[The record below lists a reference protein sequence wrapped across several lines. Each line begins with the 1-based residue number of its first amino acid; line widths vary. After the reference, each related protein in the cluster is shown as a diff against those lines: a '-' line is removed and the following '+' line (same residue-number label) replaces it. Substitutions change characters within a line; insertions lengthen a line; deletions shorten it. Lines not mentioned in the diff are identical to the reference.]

1 MITRIINAR
10 ILDARGEYRGFVYI
24 AEEEILYA
32 GELEPKLPFHKEI
45 DAKGRVLMPAFVDLH
60 CHLRDPGYPKKETLA
75 TGMCAAIKG
84 GYAALCAMA
93 NTLPV
98 TETPEQVEQNH
109 ERAKALRL
117 CDLYQA
123 AAAGVG
129 LNDEVPTDWAALA
142 KVTPMITNDGKTIF
156 SDAFM
161 EKLLI
166 ASGENGF
173 VVSTHCQPERQIVRR
188 DIDLLRKVGGNLH
201 VGHISHRETLDMIR
215 AAKAEGLKLTA
226 EVTPHHLIGYDL
238 DYKVNPPIRS
248 KADTEALIGGIKD
261 GSIDCLSTD
270 HAPHTP
276 EDKANGMA
284 GISNIEYA
292 FGAYWQTFYENDIP
306 LTRLSEMASKNTA
319 ERIGRKGGLIEP
331 GYIADLILV
340 DPDWTGRIR
349 RDEMI
354 SRSHNTPFDGYPIRG
369 RIEKTIVRGELRYE
383 LDHGQA

>member
-1 MITRIINAR
+1 MITRYINAR
-10 ILDARGEYRGFVYI
+10 VLDARGEYNGFVYTDG
-24 AEEEILYA
+24 EEILYA
-32 GELEPKLPFHKEI
+32 GELEPKLIYHKEI
-45 DAKGRVLMPAFVDLH
+45 DCKGLVLMPAFVDLH

-75 TGMCAAIKG
+75 TGMIAAIKG
-84 GYAALCAMA
+84 GYTALCAMA

-98 TETPEQVEQNH
+98 TETPEQVEANH
-109 ERAKALRL
+109 ARAKALKL

-123 AAAGVG
+123 AAAGIG
-129 LNDEVPTDWAALA
+129 LNDETPTDWEALA

-156 SDAFM
+156 SDEFM
-161 EKLLI
+161 EKLMI
-166 ASGENGF
+166 ASKEHGF
-173 VVSTHCQPERQIVRR
+173 VISTHCQPERQIVKR
-188 DIDLLRKVGGNLH
+188 DIDLLRKVGGDLH

-215 AAKAEGLKLTA
+215 AAKAEGLELTC

-248 KADTEALIGGIKD
+248 KADTEALIEGAKD

-292 FGAYWQTFYENDIP
+292 FGAYWHVFHGNGIP

-319 ERIGRKGGLIEP
+319 ARIGRKAGLIEP

-349 RDEMI
+349 KDEMI
-354 SRSHNTPFDGYPIRG
+354 SRSNNTPFDGYPIRG
-369 RIEKTIVRGELRYE
+369 RIVKTIVRGEIRYE